1 MVSVYFD
8 TSSDNPDSRHN
19 FISRAKLVCNFSGH
33 FSYCLLGLS
42 YICIYSPSGRYF
54 TQIMNDNAVPRPEN
68 TSFTFDDVCL
78 APGEQIGLHEQATWE
93 LSYIIVGSGMRLIGD
108 RTEPFG
114 SGEVVI
120 VPPEI
125 PHCWYFE
132 NDVTDAQGR
141 IANITITFGREF
153 LDNCCVA
160 FPELLECTEKLKRK
174 RDAVKFGKEKSAAI
188 ASVLEE
194 MRPLGRAERIPLM
207 IKLLLILAGSK
218 EESVVGRYQKMD
230 PERERMNRIQ
240 VYVVC
245 NAKRDITLDDV
256 ARHVGMNRTS
266 FCIFSRKSRGRLSSL
281 ISMNTALSLPAG
293 C

>member
-1 MVSVYFD
+1 
-8 TSSDNPDSRHN
+8 
-19 FISRAKLVCNFSGH
+19 
-33 FSYCLLGLS
+33 
-42 YICIYSPSGRYF
+42 
-54 TQIMNDNAVPRPEN
+54 MNDNAVPRPEN

-132 NDVTDAQGR
+132 NDVTDAQGH

-160 FPELLECTEKLKRK
+160 FPELQECTEKLKRK
-174 RDAVKFGKEKSAAI
+174 RDAVKFGKEKSSAI

-207 IKLLLILAGSK
+207 IKLLLILAGSE
-218 EESVVGRYQKMD
+218 EESVVGQYQKMD

-240 VYVVC
+240 AVSYTHL
-245 NAKRDITLDDV
+245 TLP
-256 ARHVGMNRTS
+256 T
-266 FCIFSRKSRGRLSSL
+266 
-281 ISMNTALSLPAG
+281 T
-293 C
+293 